1 MPRYLLCLRFALVV
15 WLLGVGPASAL
26 CTSPSGL
33 MTPAAPAVQVAAS
46 SSCSGRFQ
54 LAEGSSKSCTESC
67 MSQCRDAE
75 KSCSGAGCN
84 AQFQICARRCVVS
97 CGSR

>member
-1 MPRYLLCLRFALVV
+1 MLRNAVL
-15 WLLGVGPASAL
+15 WLIAAIILAVPNVGATGHICSRGAYSHTRAPAPQA
-26 CTSPSGL
+26 
-33 MTPAAPAVQVAAS
+33 AAP
-46 SSCSGRFQ
+46 CTDCFD
-54 LAEGSSKSCTESC
+54 LAEGSSKSCTETC
-67 MSQCRDAE
+67 MSQCRNSE